1 MVVVVVVGAEVVVV
15 VGGRVVELVGGGGTE
30 VLVVCGAVTVAT
42 GDWTTFVEAQEVTLS
57 ANTVEATNILLRC
70 VTCIT

>member
-1 MVVVVVVGAEVVVV
+1 MVVVGAVVVVVVEDL
-15 VGGRVVELVGGGGTE
+15 VVELVAGGGAE

-42 GDWTTFVEAQEVTLS
+42 GDWVALVEAHEVTLS